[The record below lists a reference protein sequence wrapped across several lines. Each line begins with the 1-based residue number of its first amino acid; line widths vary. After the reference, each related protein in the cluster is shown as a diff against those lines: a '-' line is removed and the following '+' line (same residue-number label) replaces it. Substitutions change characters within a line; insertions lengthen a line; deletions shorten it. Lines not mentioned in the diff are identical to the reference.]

1 MHIAVRMHRPCAPLG
16 SRQAHSLLHSYIRN
30 PFAPQLIHNSV
41 SAPRGCALP
50 AAAHSRATLTKS
62 NPLTT
67 NRLPQSDRR
76 RWICMSALE
85 TAVQGM
91 PPQAT
96 EVQYEATIGIE
107 THVQLATATK
117 AFCDCA
123 NVYGSEPNSNI
134 CPVCMAHPG
143 TLPVINQEV
152 VRLAVTAGLAL
163 NCNIAPLS
171 KFDRK
176 QYFYPDL
183 PKGYQITQQDTP
195 IAANGRIE
203 IGFPD
208 GSSQVVGITRAHLE
222 EDAGKLMHEEGTQH
236 SLADYNRA
244 GVPLLEIV
252 SEPDMS
258 SGAAAAAYGAE
269 IRRIVRFLGVSNGNM
284 QDGSMRCDV
293 NVSVKPVGQTKLG
306 TKVEVK
312 NMNSFSGMARAIDF
326 EIDRQ
331 VTLLKSGRGDEIVGE
346 TRGWDEDQG
355 ITRSQR
361 SKEGLA
367 DYRFFPE
374 PDLPHLIIT
383 EEYLKGVREAM
394 RELPSEKR
402 ARLQQLGLSAYDTAL
417 LTDDV
422 ATAQYFDDALAAGGP
437 PKLVANWI
445 LSDLSKHC
453 NETGQTFAD
462 LLLRPGGLA
471 EMISLIESGAI
482 SGKIGKQ
489 ILPALLKGEGS
500 NKGGVKEMVESQGL
514 LQISDPKALAAIVDS
529 VLAANSKQL
538 QQYRAGKTKLQGFFV
553 GQVMKESKGR
563 ANPAELNR
571 LLMERLNET
580 Q

>member
-1 MHIAVRMHRPCAPLG
+1 MPLG
-16 SRQAHSLLHSYIRN
+16 GQHAHTLLRSYMRT
-30 PFAPQLIHNSV
+30 PFTQQRS
-41 SAPRGCALP
+41 
-50 AAAHSRATLTKS
+50 HSRAAATLRACAQHVASPTEAAS
-62 NPLTT
+62 ARNSLSLAAHLSHRTRRGWSCPSV
-67 NRLPQSDRR
+67 SD
-76 RWICMSALE
+76 
-85 TAVQGM
+85 TAVESAS
-91 PPQAT
+91 PSAT

-117 AFCDCA
+117 AFCNCA
-123 NVYGSEPNSNI
+123 NEYGSEPNSHI

-143 TLPVINQEV
+143 TLPVVNREV
-152 VRLAVTAGLAL
+152 VRLAVTAGLGL
-163 NCNIAPLS
+163 NCDIAPKS

-183 PKGYQITQQDTP
+183 PKGYQITQHETP
-195 IAANGRIE
+195 IAANGHIDVE
-203 IGFPD
+203 LAD
-208 GSSQVVGITRAHLE
+208 GSSQRIGITRAHLE
-222 EDAGKLMHEEGTQH
+222 EDAGKLMHEDGSTH

-252 SEPDMS
+252 SEPDMT

-293 NVSVKPVGQTKLG
+293 NVSVKPLGQRELG
-306 TKVEVK
+306 TRVEVK

-331 VTLLKSGRGDEIVGE
+331 VTLLREGRGEEVIGE
-346 TRGWDEDQG
+346 TRGWDEAQG
-355 ITRSQR
+355 ATRSQR
-361 SKEGLA
+361 TKEGLA

-374 PDLPHLIIT
+374 PDLPQLSIT
-383 EEYLKGVREAM
+383 DDYVRGVRESM

-402 ARLQQLGLSAYDTAL
+402 GRLQQLGLSSYDTAL

-422 ATAQYFDDALAAGGP
+422 AMAQYFDDALAAGGP

-453 NETGQTFAD
+453 NETGESFAE
-462 LLLRPGGLA
+462 LGLKPAGLA

-489 ILPALLKGEGS
+489 ILPALLKGEGAGDS
-500 NKGGVKEMVESQGL
+500 GVRALVEDKGL
-514 LQISDPKALAAIVDS
+514 LQISDPEALAAIVDS
-529 VLAANSKQL
+529 VLTANTKQL
-538 QQYRAGKTKLQGFFV
+538 EQYRAGKTKLQGFFV

-571 LLMERLNET
+571 LLMERLD
-580 Q
+580 QPQ